1 MITREMK
8 VNIREFDL
16 ATKIPM
22 FPTSHSTPM
31 LSSTPTTP
39 QLTSLRSRMSP
50 QPTMNCDTRDTITRE
65 TRDLSMPHPSS
76 IDWHRQDWGQQDK
89 ETRTWWPIFLPT
101 AKYIKTKR
109 VQEVLLE
116 VMQVSADGERFLPTP
131 APPCPWF
138 ISASAIHERSGL
150 VQQLPMI
157 FQNLT
162 TTMTTSTTASL
173 DRRSKPVWQRV
184 SDLRIFGW
192 RSHHHL
198 VRGPILMGRTRAQ
211 AGGAL
216 LLFWWL
222 IFYVLPP
229 LQ

>member
-50 QPTMNCDTRDTITRE
+50 HPTMNCDTRDTITRE

-150 VQQLPMI
+150 VQQLR
-157 FQNLT
+157 Q
-162 TTMTTSTTASL
+162 SAGQVQQEVAV
-173 DRRSKPVWQRV
+173 RSEVGQSCKARYINKFPKKERPKWKSSQW
-184 SDLRIFGW
+184 S
-192 RSHHHL
+192 S
-198 VRGPILMGRTRAQ
+198 RT
-211 AGGAL
+211 
-216 LLFWWL
+216 
-222 IFYVLPP
+222 
-229 LQ
+229 